1 MRIIQVFL
9 FIAVLV
15 LISRIS
21 LGKKRFY
28 AFLKVR
34 KIKLK
39 YYRSGYHLECS
50 GDKLRSQ
57 ISACLPDIPEDE
69 ITQEFLETMTLQK
82 GLDFKLSKLA
92 KQIENDLPFELLR
105 SGYQG
110 KTYFLGMVSQ
120 KEVILALADFVVYIQ
135 KQEGNNIKDPD
146 EVVRDITMKYY

>member
-1 MRIIQVFL
+1 MRIIPLFL

-15 LISRIS
+15 LISRIA

-28 AFLKVR
+28 ALLKVR

-57 ISACLPDIPEDE
+57 ISAFLPDIPEEE
-69 ITQEFLETMTLQK
+69 ITDEMLETLTRQEGFDLR
-82 GLDFKLSKLA
+82 LSKLA

-105 SGYQG
+105 SGYQE
-110 KTYFLGMVSQ
+110 KTYFLRMVSRE
-120 KEVILALADFVVYIQ
+120 EVILALADFVVYIQ
-135 KQEGNNIKDPD
+135 KQAGNNIEDPD
-146 EVVRDITMKYY
+146 ELVRNITMKYF

>member
-1 MRIIQVFL
+1 MRIIPIFL

-15 LISRIS
+15 LISCIS
-21 LGKKRFY
+21 LGKKKFY

-69 ITQEFLETMTLQK
+69 ITEELLATTTRQK
-82 GLDFKLSKLA
+82 AVDLKLTKLA
-92 KQIENDLPFELLR
+92 NLIEKDLPFELERTGFLEE
-105 SGYQG
+105 S
-110 KTYFLGMVSQ
+110 YFLKEISQ
-120 KEVILALADFVVYIQ
+120 KELTLALINFIVFVRNQADEKIVDV
-135 KQEGNNIKDPD
+135 EGLID
-146 EVVRDITMKYY
+146 ELMSKHC